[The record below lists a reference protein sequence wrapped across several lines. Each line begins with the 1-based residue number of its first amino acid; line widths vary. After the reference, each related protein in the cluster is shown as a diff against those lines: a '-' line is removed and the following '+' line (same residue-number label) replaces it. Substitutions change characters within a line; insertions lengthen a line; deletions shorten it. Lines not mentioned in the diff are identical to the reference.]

1 MRATS
6 HAFSEQFFHRET
18 ALRFTVKNLMR
29 GMRTHEMRA
38 TKTEF
43 YFSKLWGRSGSQYEG
58 YFGGKQGLN
67 WARKLK
73 FSP

>member
-1 MRATS
+1 MIAHPTQQEKGARTS
-6 HAFSEQFFHRET
+6 LTFSEQFFRWEM

-43 YFSKLWGRSGSQYEG
+43 YFSSEM
-58 YFGGKQGLN
+58 QG
-67 WARKLK
+67 
-73 FSP
+73 